1 MNQFE
6 YMPIVDEQKRSDLM
20 KMAAESRRLSEA
32 FPSDEPKKIHKQ
44 FKFLVMIRKELLYLR
59 FSLESR
65 IIQRRELRLGLNPQN
80 NPEGCS

>member
-6 YMPIVDEQKRSDLM
+6 YMPIVDEQKRTNLL

-32 FPSDEPKKIHKQ
+32 FPSDEPKKLPRQ
-44 FKFLVMIRKELLYLR
+44 SKFLVMIRKELLYLR

-65 IIQRRELRLGLNPQN
+65 INQRREMRLGLNPQN
-80 NPEGCS
+80 NPEGCN